1 MQVQVNAGNG
11 VQNHAT
17 LERWATEFLNDA
29 LSRFEQDITR
39 LEVQLGE
46 QARARGGAV
55 DKRCLLEARLTGRQP
70 VTAEHHA
77 DTQDAAI
84 RGAAQRLANALDRTL
99 GKLDRREHRDRDTIR
114 RTGDTTA

>member
-1 MQVQVNAGNG
+1 MQVQVNTGNG
-11 VQNHAT
+11 VQNHGT
-17 LERWATEFLNDA
+17 LERWATEFISDT

-39 LEVQLGE
+39 VEVQLGE

-55 DKRCLLEARLTGRQP
+55 DRRCLLEARLTGRQP

-84 RGAAQRLANALDRTL
+84 RGAAQRLLSALDRTL
-99 GKLDRREHRDRDTIR
+99 GKLDRREHRDRETIR
-114 RTGDTTA
+114 RADGTTA